1 MLTHAPPRV
10 ILYPMTGK
18 LELMP
23 ATLTAGESL
32 SVTVVIDGKTPD
44 AGYSLSYRLA
54 IDTVGITADGVDN
67 GSGGWTVLLTP
78 SQTIAMPSGLLVFDA
93 ILTLGTTAELV
104 DRGTIT
110 VTASPL
116 FVSQWAAVLDQVDA
130 AIAAWATNGS
140 KTTSVS
146 VDGMSTSLSVTS
158 LSDLHSLRA
167 FCLRQRNRERG
178 TRTPYRILTRFA

>member
-1 MLTHAPPRV
+1 
-10 ILYPMTGK
+10 
-18 LELMP
+18 MP
-23 ATLTAGESL
+23 ESLTAGESL
-32 SVTVVIDGKTPD
+32 SVTVAIDGKTPAD
-44 AGYSLSYRLA
+44 GYTLAYRLA
-54 IDTVGITADGVDN
+54 IDTVGITATGVDN
-67 GSGGWTVLLTP
+67 GDGGWTVSLTP
-78 SQTIAMPSGLLVFDA
+78 SHTIAMPSGLLVFDA
-93 ILTLGTTAELV
+93 ILTIGTAAELV

-116 FVSQWAAVLDQVDA
+116 FVSQWAAVLEQVET

-146 VDGMSTSLSVTS
+146 VDGMSTSLSVSS